1 MSDDLQI
8 MDNNIQSDPEM
19 DILSIELVPNLEDAD
34 FNDDRYTKIPF
45 AQLASLGAGLSGI
58 GVMAQTV
65 LSSGGAEAGE
75 ALYRIANSDT
85 AKGTLQMIKGKPGAT
100 YGTYMQNGTFS
111 NRAIFQQ
118 VQGTGAVQS
127 VPIDPTAIFMAAAL
141 ASIAKK
147 LDAIQATQE
156 EMFAYVKQRDESE
169 MRADLVFLTDVFNTY
184 KDSWN
189 NDLYVQNHHA
199 QALTCKRHAMA
210 NIDFYRQEIVA
221 KTNEKDFLHSD
232 RKVEKKQEVLETYF
246 KDYQMAL
253 TMYAFASF
261 MDVLLSKNFEKNYLD
276 YISETLREHSYKY
289 KKLYTDCYNR
299 VAIYANSSVDSMVRK
314 GLSKAS
320 KATGEG
326 VAKAPLL
333 NKTALEDDLIQV
345 SVKLKEFDSDK
356 REEPLRALAENSSA
370 TLMPYVE
377 TIENLNRFHNEP
389 MDVMFDREYVY
400 IPA

>member
-1 MSDDLQI
+1 MSDNLH
-8 MDNNIQSDPEM
+8 NIESVQPNENLEC
-19 DILSIELVPNLEDAD
+19 LSIELVPNIEEAG

-45 AQLASLGAGLSGI
+45 GQLASLGVGLSGI

-65 LSSGGAEAGE
+65 MASGGAGSGE
-75 ALYRIANSDT
+75 VLYRIANSDT
-85 AKGTLQMIKGKPGAT
+85 AKGTLQMIKGQPGAT
-100 YGTYMQNGTFS
+100 YGTYMQDGVFS
-111 NRAIFQQ
+111 NRAVFEQ
-118 VQGTGAVQS
+118 VAGSGAAQT

-141 ASIAKK
+141 ASINMK
-147 LDAIQATQE
+147 LDAIQATQQ
-156 EMFAYVKQRDESE
+156 EMFDYVKQRDESE

-221 KTNEKDFLHSD
+221 TTNEKDFLHGD
-232 RKVEKKQEVLETYF
+232 KKVEKKQEELERYF

-253 TMYAFASF
+253 TMYAFSSF

-276 YISETLREHSYKY
+276 YISETIREYSYKY
-289 KKLYTDCYNR
+289 RELYTDCYNR
-299 VAIYANSSVDSMVRK
+299 VAIYANQSVDSMVRK

-320 KATGEG
+320 KATGQG
-326 VAKAPLL
+326 VAKAPLI
-333 NKTALEDDLIQV
+333 NKTDLENNLLQV
-345 SVKLKEFDSDK
+345 SVKLREYDSDK
-356 REEPLRALAENSSA
+356 REETLNALAETSSA
-370 TLMPYVE
+370 SVMPYVE
-377 TIENLNRFHNEP
+377 TIDNLNRFHNEP
-389 MDVMFDREYVY
+389 MDVMFDKEYVY

>member
-1 MSDDLQI
+1 MSDNLQ
-8 MDNNIQSDPEM
+8 NIESVQPNENLEC
-19 DILSIELVPNLEDAD
+19 LSIELVPNIEEAG

-45 AQLASLGAGLSGI
+45 GQLASLGVGLSGI

-65 LSSGGAEAGE
+65 MASGGAGSGE
-75 ALYRIANSDT
+75 VLYRIANSDT

-100 YGTYMQNGTFS
+100 YGTYMQDGVFS
-111 NRAIFQQ
+111 NRAVFEQ
-118 VQGTGAVQS
+118 VAGSGAAQT

-141 ASIAKK
+141 ASINMK
-147 LDAIQATQE
+147 LDAIQATQQ
-156 EMFAYVKQRDESE
+156 EMFDYVKQRDESE

-221 KTNEKDFLHSD
+221 KTNEKDLLHSD
-232 RKVEKKQEVLETYF
+232 KKVEKKQEELERYF

-253 TMYAFASF
+253 TMYAFSSF

-276 YISETLREHSYKY
+276 YISETIREYSYKY
-289 KKLYTDCYNR
+289 RELYTDCYNR
-299 VAIYANSSVDSMVRK
+299 VAIYANQSVDSMVRK

-320 KATGEG
+320 KATGQG
-326 VAKAPLL
+326 VAKAPLI
-333 NKTALEDDLIQV
+333 NKTDLENNLLQV
-345 SVKLKEFDSDK
+345 SVKLREYDSDK
-356 REEPLRALAENSSA
+356 REETLNALAETSSA
-370 TLMPYVE
+370 SVMPYVE
-377 TIENLNRFHNEP
+377 TIDKLNRFHNEP
-389 MDVMFDREYVY
+389 MDVMFDKEYVY

>member
-1 MSDDLQI
+1 MSDNLH
-8 MDNNIQSDPEM
+8 NIESVQPNENLEC
-19 DILSIELVPNLEDAD
+19 LSIELVPNIEEAG

-45 AQLASLGAGLSGI
+45 GQLASLGVGLSGI

-65 LSSGGAEAGE
+65 MASGGAGSGE
-75 ALYRIANSDT
+75 VLYRIANSDT
-85 AKGTLQMIKGKPGAT
+85 AKGTLQMIKGQPGAT
-100 YGTYMQNGTFS
+100 YGTYMQDGVFS
-111 NRAIFQQ
+111 NRAVFEQ
-118 VQGTGAVQS
+118 VAGSGAAQT

-141 ASIAKK
+141 ASINMK
-147 LDAIQATQE
+147 LDAIQATQQ
-156 EMFAYVKQRDESE
+156 EMFDYVKQRDESE

-221 KTNEKDFLHSD
+221 KTNEKDLLHSD
-232 RKVEKKQEVLETYF
+232 KKVEKKQEELERYF

-253 TMYAFASF
+253 TMYAFSSF

-276 YISETLREHSYKY
+276 YISETIREYSYKY
-289 KKLYTDCYNR
+289 RELYTDCYNR
-299 VAIYANSSVDSMVRK
+299 VAIYANQSVDSMVRK

-320 KATGEG
+320 KATGQG
-326 VAKAPLL
+326 VAKAPLI
-333 NKTALEDDLIQV
+333 NKTELENNLLQV
-345 SVKLKEFDSDK
+345 SVKLKEYDADK
-356 REEPLRALAENSSA
+356 REETLNALAENSSA
-370 TLMPYVE
+370 SVMPYVE
-377 TIENLNRFHNEP
+377 TIDNLNRFHNEP
-389 MDVMFDREYVY
+389 MDVMFDKEYVY

>member
-1 MSDDLQI
+1 MSDNLQ
-8 MDNNIQSDPEM
+8 NIESVQPNENLEC
-19 DILSIELVPNLEDAD
+19 LSIELVPNIEEAG

-45 AQLASLGAGLSGI
+45 GQLASLGVGLSGI

-65 LSSGGAEAGE
+65 MASGGAGSGE
-75 ALYRIANSDT
+75 VLYRIANSDT

-100 YGTYMQNGTFS
+100 YGTYMQDGVFS
-111 NRAIFQQ
+111 NCAVFEQ
-118 VQGTGAVQS
+118 VAGSGAAQT

-141 ASIAKK
+141 ASINMK
-147 LDAIQATQE
+147 LDAIQATQQ
-156 EMFAYVKQRDESE
+156 EMFDYVKQRDESE

-221 KTNEKDFLHSD
+221 KTNEKDLLHSD
-232 RKVEKKQEVLETYF
+232 KKVEKKQEELERYF

-253 TMYAFASF
+253 TMYAFSSF

-276 YISETLREHSYKY
+276 YISETIREYSYKY
-289 KKLYTDCYNR
+289 RELYTDCYNR
-299 VAIYANSSVDSMVRK
+299 VAIYANQSVDSMVRK

-320 KATGEG
+320 KATGQG
-326 VAKAPLL
+326 VAKAPLI
-333 NKTALEDDLIQV
+333 NKTDLENNLLQV
-345 SVKLKEFDSDK
+345 SVKLREYDSDK
-356 REEPLRALAENSSA
+356 REETLNALAETSSA
-370 TLMPYVE
+370 SVMPYVE
-377 TIENLNRFHNEP
+377 TIDNLNRFHNEP
-389 MDVMFDREYVY
+389 MDVMFDEEYIYV
-400 IPA
+400 PA

>member
-1 MSDDLQI
+1 MSDNLH
-8 MDNNIQSDPEM
+8 NIESVQPNENLEC
-19 DILSIELVPNLEDAD
+19 LSIELVPNIEEAG

-45 AQLASLGAGLSGI
+45 GQLASLGVGLSGI

-65 LSSGGAEAGE
+65 MASGGAGSGE
-75 ALYRIANSDT
+75 VLYRIANSDT
-85 AKGTLQMIKGKPGAT
+85 AKGTLQMIKGQPGAT
-100 YGTYMQNGTFS
+100 YGTYMQDGVFS
-111 NRAIFQQ
+111 NRAVFEQ
-118 VQGTGAVQS
+118 VAGSGAAQT

-141 ASIAKK
+141 ASINIK
-147 LDAIQATQE
+147 LDAIQATQQE
-156 EMFAYVKQRDESE
+156 LFEYVKQRDESE

-221 KTNEKDFLHSD
+221 KTNEKDLLHSD
-232 RKVEKKQEVLETYF
+232 KKVEKKQEELERYF

-253 TMYAFASF
+253 TMYAFSSF

-276 YISETLREHSYKY
+276 YISETIREYSYKY
-289 KKLYTDCYNR
+289 RELYTDCYNR
-299 VAIYANSSVDSMVRK
+299 VAIYANQSVDSMVRK

-320 KATGEG
+320 KVTGQG
-326 VAKAPLL
+326 VAKAPLI
-333 NKTALEDDLIQV
+333 NKTDLENNLLQV
-345 SVKLKEFDSDK
+345 SVKLKEYDSDK
-356 REEPLRALAENSSA
+356 REETLNALAETSSA
-370 TLMPYVE
+370 SVMPYVE
-377 TIENLNRFHNEP
+377 TIDNLNRFHNEP
-389 MDVMFDREYVY
+389 MDVMFDKEYVY

>member
-1 MSDDLQI
+1 MSDNLH
-8 MDNNIQSDPEM
+8 NIESVQPNENLEC
-19 DILSIELVPNLEDAD
+19 LSIELVPNIEEAG

-45 AQLASLGAGLSGI
+45 GQLASLGVGLSGI

-65 LSSGGAEAGE
+65 MASGGAGSGE
-75 ALYRIANSDT
+75 VLYRIANSDT
-85 AKGTLQMIKGKPGAT
+85 AKGTLQMIKGQPGAT
-100 YGTYMQNGTFS
+100 YGTYMQDGVFS
-111 NRAIFQQ
+111 NRAVFEQ
-118 VQGTGAVQS
+118 VAGSGAAQT

-141 ASIAKK
+141 ASINMK
-147 LDAIQATQE
+147 LDAIQATQQ
-156 EMFAYVKQRDESE
+156 EMFDYVKQRDESE

-221 KTNEKDFLHSD
+221 KTNEKDLLHSD
-232 RKVEKKQEVLETYF
+232 KKVEKKQEELERYF

-253 TMYAFASF
+253 TMYAFSSF

-276 YISETLREHSYKY
+276 YISETIREYSYKY
-289 KKLYTDCYNR
+289 RELYTDCYNR
-299 VAIYANSSVDSMVRK
+299 VAIYANQSVDSMVRK

-320 KATGEG
+320 KATGQG
-326 VAKAPLL
+326 VAKAPLI
-333 NKTALEDDLIQV
+333 NKTDLENNLLQV
-345 SVKLKEFDSDK
+345 SVKLREYDSDK
-356 REEPLRALAENSSA
+356 REETLNALAETSSA
-370 TLMPYVE
+370 SVMPYVE
-377 TIENLNRFHNEP
+377 TIDNLNRFHNEP
-389 MDVMFDREYVY
+389 MDVMFDKEYVY

>member
-1 MSDDLQI
+1 MSDNLH
-8 MDNNIQSDPEM
+8 NIESVQPNENLEC
-19 DILSIELVPNLEDAD
+19 LSIELVPNIEEAG

-45 AQLASLGAGLSGI
+45 GQLASLGVGLSGI

-65 LSSGGAEAGE
+65 MASGGAGSGE
-75 ALYRIANSDT
+75 VLYRIANSDT
-85 AKGTLQMIKGKPGAT
+85 AKGTLQMIKGQPGAT
-100 YGTYMQNGTFS
+100 YGTYMQDGVFS
-111 NRAIFQQ
+111 NRAVFEQ
-118 VQGTGAVQS
+118 VAGSGAAQT

-141 ASIAKK
+141 ASINMK
-147 LDAIQATQE
+147 LDAIQATQQ
-156 EMFAYVKQRDESE
+156 EMFDYVKQRDESE

-221 KTNEKDFLHSD
+221 KTNEKDFLHGD
-232 RKVEKKQEVLETYF
+232 KKVEKKQEELERYF

-253 TMYAFASF
+253 TMYAFSSF

-276 YISETLREHSYKY
+276 YISETIREYSYKY
-289 KKLYTDCYNR
+289 RELYTDCYNR
-299 VAIYANSSVDSMVRK
+299 VAIYANQSVDSMVRK

-320 KATGEG
+320 KVTGQG
-326 VAKAPLL
+326 VAKAPLI
-333 NKTALEDDLIQV
+333 NKTDLENNLLQV
-345 SVKLKEFDSDK
+345 SVKLKEYDSDK
-356 REEPLRALAENSSA
+356 REETLNALAETSSA
-370 TLMPYVE
+370 SEMPYVE
-377 TIENLNRFHNEP
+377 TIDNLNRFHNEP
-389 MDVMFDREYVY
+389 MDVMFDKEYVY

>member
-1 MSDDLQI
+1 MSDNLQ
-8 MDNNIQSDPEM
+8 NIESVQPNENLEC
-19 DILSIELVPNLEDAD
+19 LSIELVPNIEEAG

-45 AQLASLGAGLSGI
+45 GQLASLGVGLSGI

-65 LSSGGAEAGE
+65 MASGGAGSGE
-75 ALYRIANSDT
+75 VLYRIANSDT

-100 YGTYMQNGTFS
+100 YGTYMQDGVFS
-111 NRAIFQQ
+111 NRAVFEQ
-118 VQGTGAVQS
+118 VAGSGAAQT

-141 ASIAKK
+141 ASINMK
-147 LDAIQATQE
+147 LDAIQATQQ
-156 EMFAYVKQRDESE
+156 EMFDYVKQRDESE

-221 KTNEKDFLHSD
+221 KTNEKDLLHSD
-232 RKVEKKQEVLETYF
+232 KKVEKKQEELERYF

-253 TMYAFASF
+253 TMYAFSSF

-276 YISETLREHSYKY
+276 YISETIREYSYKY
-289 KKLYTDCYNR
+289 RELYTDCYNR
-299 VAIYANSSVDSMVRK
+299 VAIYANQSVDSMVRK

-320 KATGEG
+320 KATGQG
-326 VAKAPLL
+326 VAKAPLI
-333 NKTALEDDLIQV
+333 NKTDLENNLLQV
-345 SVKLKEFDSDK
+345 SVKLREYDSDK
-356 REEPLRALAENSSA
+356 REETLNALAETSSA
-370 TLMPYVE
+370 SVMPYVE
-377 TIENLNRFHNEP
+377 TIDNLNRFHNEP
-389 MDVMFDREYVY
+389 MDVMFDEEYIYV
-400 IPA
+400 PA

>member
-1 MSDDLQI
+1 MSDNLQ
-8 MDNNIQSDPEM
+8 NIESVQPNENLEC
-19 DILSIELVPNLEDAD
+19 LSIELVPNIEEAG

-45 AQLASLGAGLSGI
+45 GQLASLGVGLSGI

-65 LSSGGAEAGE
+65 MASGGAGSGE
-75 ALYRIANSDT
+75 VLYRIANSDT

-100 YGTYMQNGTFS
+100 YGTYMQDGVFS
-111 NRAIFQQ
+111 NRAVFEQ
-118 VQGTGAVQS
+118 VAGSGAAQT

-141 ASIAKK
+141 ASINMK
-147 LDAIQATQE
+147 LDAIQATQQ
-156 EMFAYVKQRDESE
+156 EMFEYVKQRDESE

-221 KTNEKDFLHSD
+221 KTNEKDLLHSD
-232 RKVEKKQEVLETYF
+232 KKVEKKQEELERYF

-253 TMYAFASF
+253 TMYAFSSF

-276 YISETLREHSYKY
+276 YISETIREYSYKY
-289 KKLYTDCYNR
+289 RELYTDCYNR
-299 VAIYANSSVDSMVRK
+299 VAIYANQSVDSLVRK

-320 KATGEG
+320 KATGQG
-326 VAKAPLL
+326 VAKTPLI
-333 NKTALEDDLIQV
+333 NKTDLENNLLQV
-345 SVKLKEFDSDK
+345 SVKLKEYDSDK
-356 REEPLRALAENSSA
+356 REETLNALAETSSA
-370 TLMPYVE
+370 SVMPYVE
-377 TIENLNRFHNEP
+377 TIDNLNRFHNEP
-389 MDVMFDREYVY
+389 MDVMFDEEYIYV
-400 IPA
+400 PA

>member
-1 MSDDLQI
+1 MSDNLH
-8 MDNNIQSDPEM
+8 NIESVQPNENLEC
-19 DILSIELVPNLEDAD
+19 LSIELVPNIEEAG

-45 AQLASLGAGLSGI
+45 GQLASLGVGLSGI

-65 LSSGGAEAGE
+65 MASGGAGSGE
-75 ALYRIANSDT
+75 VLYRIANSDT
-85 AKGTLQMIKGKPGAT
+85 AKGTLQMIKGQPGAT
-100 YGTYMQNGTFS
+100 YGTYMQDGVFS
-111 NRAIFQQ
+111 NRAVFEQ
-118 VQGTGAVQS
+118 VAGSGAAQT

-141 ASIAKK
+141 ASINMK
-147 LDAIQATQE
+147 LDAIQATQQ
-156 EMFAYVKQRDESE
+156 EMFDYVKQRDESE

-221 KTNEKDFLHSD
+221 KTNEKDLLHSD
-232 RKVEKKQEVLETYF
+232 KKVEKKQEELERYF

-253 TMYAFASF
+253 TMYAFSSF

-276 YISETLREHSYKY
+276 YISETIREYSYKY
-289 KKLYTDCYNR
+289 RELYTDCYNR
-299 VAIYANSSVDSMVRK
+299 VAIYANQSVDSMVRK

-320 KATGEG
+320 KVTGQG
-326 VAKAPLL
+326 VAKAPLI
-333 NKTALEDDLIQV
+333 NKTDLENNLLQV
-345 SVKLKEFDSDK
+345 SVKLKEYDSDK
-356 REEPLRALAENSSA
+356 REETLNALAETSSA
-370 TLMPYVE
+370 SVMPYVE
-377 TIENLNRFHNEP
+377 TIDNLNRFHNEP
-389 MDVMFDREYVY
+389 MDVMFDKEYVY

>member
-1 MSDDLQI
+1 MSDNLH
-8 MDNNIQSDPEM
+8 NIESVQPNENLEC
-19 DILSIELVPNLEDAD
+19 LSIELVPNIEEAG

-45 AQLASLGAGLSGI
+45 GQLASLGVGLSGI

-65 LSSGGAEAGE
+65 MASGGAGSGE
-75 ALYRIANSDT
+75 VLYRIANSDT
-85 AKGTLQMIKGKPGAT
+85 AKGTLQMIKGQPGAT
-100 YGTYMQNGTFS
+100 YGTYMQDGVFS
-111 NRAIFQQ
+111 NRAVFEQ
-118 VQGTGAVQS
+118 VAGSGAAQT

-141 ASIAKK
+141 ASINMK
-147 LDAIQATQE
+147 LDAIQATQQ
-156 EMFAYVKQRDESE
+156 EMFDYVKQRDESE

-221 KTNEKDFLHSD
+221 KTNEKDFLHGD
-232 RKVEKKQEVLETYF
+232 KKFEKKQEELERYF

-253 TMYAFASF
+253 TMYAFSSF

-276 YISETLREHSYKY
+276 YISETIREYSYKY
-289 KKLYTDCYNR
+289 RELYTDCYNR
-299 VAIYANSSVDSMVRK
+299 VAIYANQSVDSMVRK

-320 KATGEG
+320 KVTGQG
-326 VAKAPLL
+326 VAKAPLI
-333 NKTALEDDLIQV
+333 NKTDLENNLLQV
-345 SVKLKEFDSDK
+345 SVKLKEYDSDK
-356 REEPLRALAENSSA
+356 REETLNALAETSSA
-370 TLMPYVE
+370 SEMPYVE
-377 TIENLNRFHNEP
+377 TIDKLNRFHNEP
-389 MDVMFDREYVY
+389 MDVMFDKEYVY

>member
-1 MSDDLQI
+1 MSDNLH
-8 MDNNIQSDPEM
+8 NIESVQPNENLEC
-19 DILSIELVPNLEDAD
+19 LSIELVPNIEEAS

-45 AQLASLGAGLSGI
+45 GQLASLGVGLSGI

-65 LSSGGAEAGE
+65 MASGGAGSGE
-75 ALYRIANSDT
+75 VLYRIANSDT

-100 YGTYMQNGTFS
+100 YGTYMQDGVFS
-111 NRAIFQQ
+111 NRAVFEQ
-118 VQGTGAVQS
+118 VAGSGAAQT

-141 ASIAKK
+141 ASINMK
-147 LDAIQATQE
+147 LDAIQATQQ
-156 EMFAYVKQRDESE
+156 EMFDYVKQRDESE

-221 KTNEKDFLHSD
+221 KTNEKDLLHSD
-232 RKVEKKQEVLETYF
+232 KKVEKKQEELERYF

-253 TMYAFASF
+253 TMYAFSSF

-276 YISETLREHSYKY
+276 YISETIREYSYKY
-289 KKLYTDCYNR
+289 RELYTDCYNR
-299 VAIYANSSVDSMVRK
+299 VAIYANQSVDSMVRK

-320 KATGEG
+320 KATGQG
-326 VAKAPLL
+326 VAKAPLI
-333 NKTALEDDLIQV
+333 NKTELENNLLQV
-345 SVKLKEFDSDK
+345 SVKLKEYDADK
-356 REEPLRALAENSSA
+356 REETLNALAENSSA
-370 TLMPYVE
+370 SVMPYVE
-377 TIENLNRFHNEP
+377 TIDNLNRFHNEP
-389 MDVMFDREYVY
+389 MDVMFDKEYVY